1 MTRAFQP
8 LIPAT
13 PRFTEQGLACSD
25 RYDDLYHS
33 ASGAL
38 NQAEYVFL
46 AGNGLPER
54 WQQKEQFTILETGFG
69 LGNNFLATWAA
80 WRADPQRSQRLHF
93 VSFEAHP
100 FYAHDLA
107 LMLGPTPATHR
118 HLADQLL
125 AQWPLLVPG
134 IHRLEFEGGQVTLTL
149 YFGEISQGA
158 KRMEC
163 QADAFFLD
171 GFAPRVNPAMW
182 APELFGQ
189 LVRMAAPNA
198 TAATWC
204 SAAQVRRDLQN
215 AGFIVERCP
224 GFAFKRHMIKAR
236 LRPHLGRRYLPK
248 PLQPVVIVGGGIAG
262 AATAYAL
269 AQRGIASHVLD
280 PYFSQGAGAAHLGHQ
295 AVAMTPLL
303 TSDDAPRARLSR
315 AGVLRAR
322 QRWQPFFEQSLF
334 TTGAAVLSVDSAEA
348 ENLRHTI
355 QNLAFDPDWVQYRAA
370 GSQIGDMRYPLR
382 HAAAFFPKAIVVNPE
397 RLISQLL
404 THPLITLT
412 ADCVTA
418 VHSDETHGWVAH
430 TRQHGQIC
438 TDHLVIANAGQ
449 STGLLA
455 PLLPQAERLLTM
467 DRINGQSSVVGA
479 AALGTPVSCIV
490 AGQGYVLPVDE
501 KTYVVGSTYEDDS
514 FMSASQAHAHIMNKV
529 SELVPVEASAP
540 ALSMWQGQRAALVDH
555 LPVVAQALPGLWLNV
570 GYGSY
575 GFSWAALAADF
586 ISTNLASEPAVIERD
601 LSCAL
606 YLR

>member
-13 PRFTEQGLACSD
+13 PRFTAQGLACSD

-80 WRADPQRSQRLHF
+80 WRADPHRSQRLHF

-100 FYAHDLA
+100 FYVHDLA
-107 LMLGPTPATHR
+107 LMLGPTPASHR
-118 HLADQLL
+118 DLADQLL

-158 KRMEC
+158 KRMAC

-204 SAAQVRRDLQN
+204 SAAQVRHDLQN
-215 AGFIVERCP
+215 AGFIVERHP
-224 GFAFKRHMIKAR
+224 GFAFKRHMIKAH
-236 LRPHLGRRYLPK
+236 LRPHLGRNYLAR
-248 PLQPVVIVGGGIAG
+248 PLKPVVIVGGGIAG

-269 AQRGIASHVLD
+269 AERGIASQVID
-280 PYFSQGAGAAHLGHQ
+280 PRFSQGAGAAHLGHR

-322 QRWQPFFEQSLF
+322 QRWHAFFGQSLF
-334 TTGAAVLSVDSAEA
+334 TTGAAVLNTEATEA
-348 ENLRHTI
+348 EYLRHTI
-355 QNLAFDPDWVQYRAA
+355 QNLGFDPDWVQYKAA
-370 GSQIGDMRYPLR
+370 GSTIEGMQHPLK
-382 HAAAFFPKAIVVNPE
+382 HDAAFFPKALVVDPE

-404 THPLITLT
+404 AHPLITL
-412 ADCVTA
+412 VTDRVTTVASAKDSGWA
-418 VHSDETHGWVAH
+418 VHMA
-430 TRQHGQIC
+430 QHGQV
-438 TDHLVIANAGQ
+438 DAEHVVIANAAQ
-449 STGLLA
+449 STHLLA
-455 PLLPQAERLLTM
+455 PLLPHAERLLAM
-467 DRINGQSSVVGA
+467 DIINGQSSVVFA
-479 AALGTPVSCIV
+479 ATLGTSVSCIV
-490 AGQGYVLPVDE
+490 AGQGYVLPVDG
-501 KTYVVGSTYEDDS
+501 KLYTVGSTYEDGPL
-514 FMSASQAHAHIMNKV
+514 MPTTQAHADIMHKV
-529 SELVPVEASAP
+529 AELIPLGVSAP
-540 ALSMWQGQRAALVDH
+540 ALSMWQGQRAALADH
-555 LPVVAQALPGLWLNV
+555 LPAVAHALPGLWVNV

-586 ISTNLASEPAVIERD
+586 ISTNLASEPAVIDRD
-601 LSCAL
+601 LSRAL